1 MVLDSNQVLVVVVVG
16 NIMGLQVD
24 AADVVVGYVM
34 AWEVTL
40 EYNNTCFV
48 VVVVVVVN
56 IDGRE
61 MSFVAGLVQEV
72 NALRA
77 MP

>member
-1 MVLDSNQVLVVVVVG
+1 MALDSNQVLVVDVG

-48 VVVVVVVN
+48 VAVVVVVVN
-56 IDGRE
+56 IGGRE

>member
-1 MVLDSNQVLVVVVVG
+1 M
-16 NIMGLQVD
+16 D
-24 AADVVVGYVM
+24 AADVVVGYEM

-48 VVVVVVVN
+48 VVVVVVVAVVN

-61 MSFVAGLVQEV
+61 MTFVAGLVQEV